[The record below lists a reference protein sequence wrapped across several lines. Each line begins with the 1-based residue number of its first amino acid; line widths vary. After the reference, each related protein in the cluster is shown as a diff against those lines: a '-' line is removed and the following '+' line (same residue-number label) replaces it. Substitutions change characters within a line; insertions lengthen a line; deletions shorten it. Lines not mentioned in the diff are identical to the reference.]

1 MSNNVFIFPDQ
12 LRKNIFIVLIIGI
25 VTLGIGALLKANALK
40 STSHH
45 SEHHEATT
53 AEHGAVTDGH
63 SAVAEHGHTANDE
76 VCKKSKNNNEYGYS
90 DPFKH
95 DHPTSITKLVVG
107 NIYAVVLLCFWIA
120 IAGLFFIAGSTLGLG
135 GWHVQIQ
142 KIPLAAGATLL
153 VTIPIMIVI
162 FLLFGKDLFEW
173 MNPQLYVEGSKEF
186 DEILSSKH
194 DYLNPTRFWIFAAIL
209 FSLSLMILR
218 NFWNNFSQQDS
229 HPSVKLFNKSR
240 AISAASIVIIAMVI
254 NTFGSWDWGMSIQP
268 HWYSTM
274 FSWYTMASGAV
285 TMFSI
290 VMLTI
295 IYLKSNNYLPRV
307 NENHRHD
314 IGKFMFAISVFW
326 TYVWFSQFMLI
337 WYANIPE
344 ETVFYNKR
352 IHGYPVIWYVTI
364 VLNFILPFLIL
375 MKRNA
380 KRSYGAVIVAAFLI
394 IIGHWF
400 DFFLMVMPM
409 LASRGGFGLISIGAF
424 LTIGSIFA
432 LTFFTALS
440 KVKDLESS
448 THPFIKESY
457 QHHI

>member
-1 MSNNVFIFPDQ
+1 MSKNVFIFPDQ
-12 LRKNIFIVLIIGI
+12 LRKNIFIVLILGI
-25 VTLGIGALLKANALK
+25 VTLGIGALLKANDLK
-40 STSHH
+40 NSVPHT
-45 SEHHEATT
+45 EHHEGTTSHNEAVPQHSATEEHATT
-53 AEHGAVTDGH
+53 AEV
-63 SAVAEHGHTANDE
+63 
-76 VCKKSKNNNEYGYS
+76 KKAKNNNDYGFS

-95 DHPTSITKLVVG
+95 DHPTNITKLVVG
-107 NIYAVVLLCFWIA
+107 NIYAVVLLCFWVA
-120 IAGLFFIAGSTLGLG
+120 IAALFFIAGSTLGLG

-142 KIPLAAGATLL
+142 KIPLAIGATLL
-153 VTIPIMIVI
+153 VTIPIMVII
-162 FLLFGKDLFEW
+162 FLVFGKDLFEW
-173 MNPQLYVEGSKEF
+173 MHPQLYVEGGPEF
-186 DEILSSKH
+186 DEILASKH
-194 DYLNPTRFWIFAAIL
+194 DYLNPTRFWVFAVLL
-209 FSLSLMILR
+209 FGLSLMILR
-218 NFWNNFSQQDS
+218 NLWNNLSLQDMN
-229 HPSVKLFNKSR
+229 PSVKLFNKSR
-240 AISAASIVIIAMVI
+240 AISAISIVLIAMVI

-295 IYLKSNNYLPRV
+295 LYLKSENYLPRV

-314 IGKFMFAISVFW
+314 VGKFMFAISVFW

-344 ETVFYNKR
+344 ETVFFNKR
-352 IHGYPVIWYVTI
+352 INGYPVLWYATVI
-364 VLNFILPFLIL
+364 LNFILPFLIL
-375 MKRNA
+375 IRRDA
-380 KRSYGAVIVAAFLI
+380 KRTYGPVIVGAILI
-394 IIGHWF
+394 IVGHWF

-432 LTFFTALS
+432 LTFLTALS